1 MLTRLSHRLAV
12 LGALLFCLAGCGQ
25 TGATS
30 SIAQTASRATS
41 TSAVSHSQIV
51 STASF
56 TLTGGENASYTLRAT
71 MPTSKLRHGHREFTI
86 NLESAGISLF
96 IVFYGYQ
103 GPGSYTLTNTVNGGD
118 THIGLQNDERSWDLF
133 MQPTAS
139 CGLVVTSETPTSTT
153 GIDELRGTFACT
165 RLFSSSPADPQQPVA
180 VQHGTFD
187 LAIIVES

>member
-1 MLTRLSHRLAV
+1 MLILLLRWLAV
-12 LGALLFCLAGCGQ
+12 LGTLLLCLAGCGQ

-30 SIAQTASRATS
+30 SISQTASRATS
-41 TSAVSHSQIV
+41 TSAVSRSQIV

-56 TLTGGENASYTLRAT
+56 TLTGGENASYTLRAPV
-71 MPTSKLRHGHREFTI
+71 PTSKLRHGHREFTI
-86 NLESAGISLF
+86 NIDSASVSVF

-103 GPGSYTLTNTVNGGD
+103 GPGSYTLTNAVNGGD
-118 THIGLQNDERSWDLF
+118 THIGLQNDKRSWDLF

-139 CGLVVTSETPTSTT
+139 CSLAVTSETPTSHA
-153 GIDELRGTFACT
+153 GIDELRGTFACP